1 MAENFVV
8 NYDINVLSQ
17 DAVQAIDKFV
27 TAANKVA
34 NAATPFRKLNE
45 SINSVN
51 NRLTALGKKTASV
64 KIDTSKANQALDK
77 LIGRMRQL
85 EAISQRLNISVGAV
99 AASQGMKT
107 GNVGSGT
114 ATTAAAAGAAGTSR
128 STQKTGT
135 SSRSSAKNNRN
146 LFQRLPNNLTYKLV
160 GPTPLDVNGIIGVD
174 MLKGMGIAYGIAGI
188 GSLINNTVKDY
199 AEYNNIMQTVKNITG
214 AHDKREDFDQRFK
227 MMEDQ
232 VRNVGVRT
240 KFTAP
245 QVADAAKFLAMA
257 GFGVDAINKSIVPI
271 ADIALVGDTDL
282 GQTADVVTNIMKGYK
297 ISPEKIRKAADV
309 MTMTFTMSNTTLMEI
324 AEAYKYSAS
333 LLEAGNVPFEEA
345 TAAIG
350 ILGDAGIKGSQAGT
364 TMRTIMANI
373 VNPTKKQA
381 AAWKRIGVSRT
392 DKKGNVRDIVDIF
405 EDLDKKNLSL
415 SDYYQ
420 IFHKTAAQGAVSLVN
435 DVEGWHKIIKASLMS
450 DGLTKEQA
458 DAKKDNTV
466 KGLWSQLVS
475 MFTENGIEA
484 FNEIQQPIMDFLKNI
499 IGWLKTDEA
508 KNFIKD
514 VTKDLMEFAKMV
526 VELTRTLLTFYDTF
540 KGIINWFIKFQMYM
554 MPLLSVARIGKAF
567 GLGALGVLK
576 FAYSI
581 GTLAKNLQFLNIR
594 QKSLISLGAFFN
606 GNAGMGNM
614 TYIGNGQ
621 VAVGN
626 SGRITTKA
634 AANRYNAIFGKKAG
648 RSIAGTASSLAI
660 GALGGY
666 AGYQIGDNISNGD
679 PIGGILGGMIG
690 ASIGP
695 IATFAWQLLK
705 SRPLLVIPST
715 IIACGAAFLKYKN
728 DVEEAH
734 EANKKFLESTASING
749 INYSEHATM
758 SDKYLSIVYNKQ
770 MDVNQAIGEH
780 INLMREQLG
789 IMSDAEKK
797 YSDKTLGETH
807 GDTVKNAAKPFY
819 KSLFKNTDD
828 QRKAATDP
836 FQLPDGTIDYIMSPH
851 LQEYW
856 DRQGKSRKQWI
867 FNGRQFADSGYDYTR
882 LAAARFLYGL
892 GRDTSEGSDLQKIK
906 ESLNKRLFASS
917 DTEDF
922 YAVMQDVDNYRIK
935 KYLSESK
942 NWRMQ
947 DLEDKP
953 ESEWKRSYDYVSAF
967 NDTLLKQF
975 DWANPMSSA
984 NAQMWN
990 DFHEILEKMKTDDVS
1005 EELLSKFLLHAGIPI
1020 FDEQRFGKFGSA
1032 EQMREFGWFD
1042 NEWHAGQYKFF
1053 NEKTGQIE
1061 KMYVQKEEARQSF
1074 LLFHKMIVDLTNRM
1088 TPKVKAYFES
1098 FLNNPV
1104 WGYGDTVN
1112 GYNGSNGEVTWD
1124 GVKWTW
1130 DEKDKKWHAPGPVV
1144 PITDEEMKKN
1154 LKNTPGGGRNGRG
1167 GSSLT
1172 PGSHNTHA
1180 STADYKQHY
1189 NTNTAAPK
1197 QVIVKIENLMNV
1209 KSIDLSKA
1217 DNKEVIDN
1225 VKAQLTQALV
1235 DVVHDFDETWHG

>member
-17 DAVQAIDKFV
+17 DAVQAIGRFV
-27 TAANKVA
+27 TAANEVA
-34 NAATPFRKLNE
+34 KAAAPFRKLNE

-77 LIGRMRQL
+77 LLGRMKQL
-85 EAISQRLNISVGAV
+85 EAISKRLNINIGAV

-107 GNVGSGT
+107 GNT
-114 ATTAAAAGAAGTSR
+114 ATTTAAAGAAGTSR

-135 SSRSSAKNNRN
+135 SNRSSAKTNRN
-146 LFQRLPNNLTYKLV
+146 LFQRLPNNLTYKMV

-227 MMEDQ
+227 MMENQ

-405 EDLDKKNLSL
+405 KDLNKKNLSL

-435 DVEGWHKIIKASLMS
+435 DVEGWNKIIKANLMS

-508 KNFIKD
+508 KNFIKNT
-514 VTKDLMEFAKMV
+514 TKDLMEFAKMI

-540 KGIINWFIKFQMYM
+540 RPIIKEFVKFQMYM

-567 GLGALGVLK
+567 WIAGVGVVK
-576 FAYSI
+576 FASSI
-581 GTLAKNLQFLNIR
+581 SLLASNLKMLNIKR
-594 QKSLISLGAFFN
+594 MGFAGIGSVLN
-606 GNAGMGNM
+606 GNAGLGQLTPTGDNM
-614 TYIGNGQ
+614 LY
-621 VAVGN
+621 
-626 SGRITTKA
+626 SSTKGKYVSA
-634 AANRYNAIFGKKAG
+634 DVVKRYNQRYGGNVGWKG
-648 RSIAGTASSLAI
+648 VGASLLG

-666 AGYQIGDNISNGD
+666 TGYQIGDSLSNGN
-679 PIGGILGGMIG
+679 PVGGMIG
-690 ASIGP
+690 STVGSVAASAIMPFLLTNPIGQA
-695 IATFAWQLLK
+695 I
-705 SRPLLVIPST
+705 T
-715 IIACGAAFLKYKN
+715 ILGGIGAGIAAFISYKN
-728 DVEEAH
+728 AVEDAH

-749 INYSEHATM
+749 INYSKHATM

-807 GDTVKNAAKPFY
+807 GDTVKNAAKSFDW
-819 KSLFKNTDD
+819 SLFKNTED

-856 DRQGKSRKQWI
+856 DSQGKSRKQWV
-867 FNGRQFADSGYDYTR
+867 FNDRQFADSGYDYTR
-882 LAAARFLYGL
+882 LAAARLLYGL
-892 GRDTSEGSDLQKIK
+892 GRDMSEGSDLQKIN

-935 KYLSESK
+935 EYLSESK

-947 DLEDKP
+947 DLENKP

-975 DWANPMSSA
+975 DWANPTSSA
-984 NAQMWN
+984 KAQMWN

-1005 EELLSKFLLHAGIPI
+1005 EKLLSKFLLHAGIPI

-1098 FLNNPV
+1098 FLDNPV
-1104 WGYGDTVN
+1104 WGYGDTAN

-1154 LKNTPGGGRNGRG
+1154 LKNSSGGSRNGRG

-1172 PGSHNTHA
+1172 SGGHNNHA